1 MHTPEKSVVTRVQ
14 SEVDCVMT
22 TAETRIQDAVL
33 FQIENLV
40 IPRVELAMK
49 SVIAS
54 CRRGLNSVVL
64 DPDLRGV
71 SGIIEGF
78 QATASRRIN
87 SNTDLFS
94 IDETRGNFML
104 QGGYLTVVERNFD
117 RQAHTHHVGVD
128 FHLWYFCF
136 QS

>member
-1 MHTPEKSVVTRVQ
+1 MHTPEKSVVSRVQ
-14 SEVDCVMT
+14 REVDCVMT
-22 TAETRIQDAVL
+22 AAETRTQDAVL

-40 IPRVELAMK
+40 IARVELAMK

-54 CRRGLNSVVL
+54 CRRVLKSVVL
-64 DPDLRGV
+64 DPGLRGF
-71 SGIIEGF
+71 SGNIEGF

-87 SNTDLFS
+87 SNADLLS
-94 IDETRGNFML
+94 IDKTRGNFML
-104 QGGYLTVVERNFD
+104 QGGDLTVTEKNFD

-128 FHLWYFCF
+128 FHFWYFCF